1 MSTCK
6 PVALKFPNNPQLDS
20 LVKSHTKSGATVL
33 KTGLAYLK
41 KVFKHDP
48 VDDPEIVRKKN
59 NGTADGRFDP
69 TGAKKYRLY
78 TSGKGKPHKGV
89 DLKGDVGDDI
99 YAIACGTV
107 DVARTKDPYKKGKS
121 GGEYGKYVRI
131 HHGSNIYS
139 VYAHLSEISVKVG
152 DKITFEDD
160 DDEVKIGE
168 MGKTGNV
175 GGDAHLH
182 FEIVLYN
189 PKKHKKWGDREL
201 YDPTLIFDLELEEEN
216 KETPKKPVSSQTKT
230 PSN

>member
-6 PVALKFPNNPQLDS
+6 PVTLKFPNNAQIEGLI
-20 LVKSHTKSGATVL
+20 KSHTKSGATVL

-69 TGAKKYRLY
+69 TGAKKYRIY
-78 TSGKGKPHKGV
+78 TSGNGKPHKGV

-107 DVARTKDPYKKGKS
+107 DVARTKDPYKKGKK

-139 VYAHLSEISVKVG
+139 VYAHLSEVSVKVG
-152 DKITFEDD
+152 SENLK
-160 DDEVKIGE
+160 VKR
-168 MGKTGNV
+168 
-175 GGDAHLH
+175 
-182 FEIVLYN
+182 Y
-189 PKKHKKWGDREL
+189 
-201 YDPTLIFDLELEEEN
+201 EEN
-216 KETPKKPVSSQTKT
+216 GWNKSVQNGDLKMYLVLQLPPAPRTEIRDLALTDYEAAGKIYPFTGT
-230 PSN
+230 